1 MGNTS
6 PFLYVFIYQPLFYE
20 CSGTGEIWTIYVH
33 CKNGLPDQEYVMFK
47 VERPAIKFS
56 VLTSLKDQ
64 LGYAARDFLYYKKR
78 CGRDVATLEPIDYI
92 KHAEIMIQDN
102 EMEKEIRLVLS
113 QQQETR
119 HPVSITPLKRPRQQ
133 PEEDENPFMDDA
145 LDAYKIWL
153 KKLPVEKSKGTPYM
167 FLSMHSNCSES

>member
-1 MGNTS
+1 M
-6 PFLYVFIYQPLFYE
+6 
-20 CSGTGEIWTIYVH
+20 
-33 CKNGLPDQEYVMFK
+33 
-47 VERPAIKFS
+47 
-56 VLTSLKDQ
+56 TSLKDQ

-119 HPVSITPLKRPRQQ
+119 QPVSITPLERPRQQ
-133 PEEDENPFMDDA
+133 PEEEENPFMDDA
-145 LDAYKIWL
+145 LDAYKVWL
-153 KKLPVEKSKGTPYM
+153 KKAASGEIQRYTVYV
-167 FLSMHSNCSES
+167 SEYAFILFRILAHLYKLNLI